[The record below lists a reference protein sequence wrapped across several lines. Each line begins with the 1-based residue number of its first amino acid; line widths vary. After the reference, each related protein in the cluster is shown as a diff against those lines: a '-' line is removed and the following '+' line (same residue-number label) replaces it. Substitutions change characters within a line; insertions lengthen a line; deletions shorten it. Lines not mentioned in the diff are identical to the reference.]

1 MGMEGEVWEEV
12 IGGVGMGWE
21 YGGEIRVVLGITFV
35 EGDISDWVGVGEGWR
50 EEVGERI
57 EVVLKV

>member
-1 MGMEGEVWEEV
+1 
-12 IGGVGMGWE
+12 MGWE